1 MGWMMG
7 GSGFGF
13 GAFGLIGGLLNLVVT
28 VALLVLIVLSVVWL
42 ARSLSLGGGERS
54 SRVSAGTP
62 SPREILQARYA
73 RGEITRDQYQGML
86 SDLS

>member
-13 GAFGLIGGLLNLVVT
+13 GTLGLMGSILNLVVT
-28 VALLVLIVLSVVWL
+28 VGLLVLIVLSVVWL
-42 ARSLSLGGGERS
+42 ARSLGLGGGARS
-54 SRVSAGTP
+54 GRVLAGT
-62 SPREILQARYA
+62 SLPREILQSRYA
-73 RGEITRDQYQGML
+73 RGEITREQYQGML